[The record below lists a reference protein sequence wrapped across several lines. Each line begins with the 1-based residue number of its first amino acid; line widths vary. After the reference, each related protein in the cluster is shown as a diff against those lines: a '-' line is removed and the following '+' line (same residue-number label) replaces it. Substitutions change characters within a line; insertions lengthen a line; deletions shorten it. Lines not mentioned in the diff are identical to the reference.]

1 MVLMLGVASSCH
13 QELFFGV
20 MAEDAAAN
28 QESQSCIYQM
38 LESLCPPGGSTGTF
52 MLHADSLNRPNLHV
66 VQL

>member
-1 MVLMLGVASSCH
+1 MMLMVGVASPCH

-52 MLHADSLNRPNLHV
+52 MLNTDSLNRPILHV
-66 VQL
+66 FQL